1 MFERLTESQMKAVT
15 HPGGPLL
22 VLAGAGS
29 GKTRVITTRIAHLV
43 KTGVEPWRIIAVTF
57 TNKAAGEM
65 KERVESFLGKSA
77 AGVTLRTFHSL
88 CARILRR
95 FADRLGY
102 TGSFSILD
110 DRGARRLIKQA
121 MKILEIPTAQFKP
134 SGVQDLI
141 SKIKGAGETPETYLE
156 FADDY

>member
-1 MFERLTESQMKAVT
+1 MLEGLTESQKKAVT

-43 KTGVEPWRIIAVTF
+43 KSGIDPWRIVAVTF

-65 KERVESFLGKSA
+65 RERVESLLGKSSRD
-77 AGVTLRTFHSL
+77 VTLRTFHSL
-88 CARILRR
+88 CALILRR

-102 TGSFSILD
+102 TRDFSILD
-110 DRGARRLIKQA
+110 DRGSRRVLKRA
-121 MKILEIPTAQFKP
+121 MKALEVPSSQFKP
-134 SGVQDLI
+134 GAVSDTI
-141 SKIKGAGETPETYLE
+141 SKIKGAGETPG
-156 FADDY
+156 